1 MPNVTVRRANDLKI
15 RVNLTSNGILLNVGG
30 KEGMACLRK
39 FFLIYWCFIFTELSI
54 IQDQTEVEMVER
66 RQCCTSLQNL

>member
-1 MPNVTVRRANDLKI
+1 MPNVTDLKI
-15 RVNLTSNGILLNVGG
+15 RLNLTSNVGG
-30 KEGMACLRK
+30 KEGMACVRK

-66 RQCCTSLQNL
+66 RQCCTSLQNW